1 VIRLRIESHFTAAP
15 VDRRGRIMA
24 EGENEMFLRVFI
36 LIAATATAIP
46 VQADV
51 VEYTDAD
58 VWQSA
63 VNGTYSTID
72 FTGFPDGTPITN
84 QYANQ
89 GVTFTGPEFTFAST
103 GFVNDGWGLHG
114 PAGVHF
120 TFDSPQNCV
129 AVDYPGGV
137 KFQLFSQGVLVYTST
152 FFQPGGLGNFAGLVS
167 DVGFDEVY
175 LYKRSGFPNDVFI
188 DDLHW
193 GAIPAPSAIG
203 LFLIASLPKARRR
216 RP

>member
-1 VIRLRIESHFTAAP
+1 LNLFTAAP
-15 VDRRGRIMA
+15 VARRGRIIA
-24 EGENEMFLRVFI
+24 EGENEMFFRVFI
-36 LIAATATAIP
+36 LIAATVTAIP
-46 VQADV
+46 AQADV

-63 VNGTYSTID
+63 VNGNYSTID
-72 FTGFPDGTPITN
+72 FTGFPDGTPISS

-89 GVTFTGPEFTFAST
+89 GVTFTGPEFIFASA

-129 AVDYPGGV
+129 AVDFPGGV
-137 KFQLFSQGVLVYTST
+137 KFQLFSQGALVYTST
-152 FFQPGGLGNFAGLVS
+152 FFQPGGVGNFAGLVS
-167 DVGFDEVY
+167 DTGFDEVY
-175 LYKRSGFPNDVFI
+175 LYKRSGFPNNVFI

-193 GAIPAPSAIG
+193 GAVPAPGALS
-203 LFLIASLPKARRR
+203 LLSIAPLRSRRTRRR
-216 RP
+216 